1 MHSIL
6 HISLHLAVTLPYK
19 MNFNA
24 HFIIQCTAFG
34 HNCIMHYC
42 TEFSHICAFGHI
54 IDAQTLNIS
63 MHTAVRL
70 GKTHFVLCIRA
81 VQCSAVHLGI
91 TQRALSSASLT
102 MGALSAVMK
111 FIVIL

>member
-6 HISLHLAVTLPYK
+6 HISMHLAVTLPYK

-24 HFIIQCTAFG
+24 HFIIQCT
-34 HNCIMHYC
+34 
-42 TEFSHICAFGHI
+42 EFSHICAFGHI
-54 IDAQTLNIS
+54 INAQTLNIS